1 MTEFESLSLII
12 AFGQMLT
19 GMVAVGS
26 VLLGIRQMRR
36 AGDQREKREDA
47 RHREAME
54 VLRQQGEAFREQN
67 KTLREESQAL
77 REQGQALR
85 GLVKG
90 METVIERTAPKE
102 QPPASPG
109 GETP

>member
-1 MTEFESLSLII
+1 MTLFESLSLAI
-12 AFGQMLT
+12 AAGQTLT
-19 GMVAVGS
+19 GMAAVGS
-26 VLLGIRQMRR
+26 VWLGLRQMRR

-54 VLRQQGEAFREQN
+54 VLRQQGE
-67 KTLREESQAL
+67 T
-77 REQGQALR
+77 LR

-102 QPPASPG
+102 QRPASPG
-109 GETP
+109 GEAP

>member
-54 VLRQQGEAFREQN
+54 VLRQQGEAFREQ
-67 KTLREESQAL
+67 SQGL

-90 METVIERTAPKE
+90 METVIERTAPRE

-109 GETP
+109 GGTP